1 VLGLDVA
8 PKGASAAIVAVGERG
23 DTLHAAVLEHGPG
36 ADWLLPALER
46 VVVEY
51 GSPRVIVD
59 GRAVAHI
66 LPELER
72 ITKVIELGTSDVPV
86 ACAFFLRIAQEGR
99 LRHRGEVELVVA
111 IDGAAQ
117 RSLGDG
123 FAWSRRNSGAD
134 ISPLCALTWAVDFW
148 RGSWNTW
155 GKSDDTDQLLAA

>member
-1 VLGLDVA
+1 
-8 PKGASAAIVAVGERG
+8 
-23 DTLHAAVLEHGPG
+23 LHAAVLEHGPG
-36 ADWLLPALER
+36 AEWLLPALER